1 MSFDTLEV
9 ALDMIGSI
17 GGPAGKIGGRDP
29 DLARQIRRAAASIP
43 LNVAEGRQRNGRDRL
58 HLYRVAAGSNAEVR
72 TALGIAV
79 AWRYV
84 AADEVAEGLALCDRV
99 AAMLWR
105 LTHPR

>member
-17 GGPAGKIGGRDP
+17 GGPVGKIGGRDP
-29 DLARQIRRAAASIP
+29 DLGRQIRRAASSVS